1 MLGGSNGCALRW
13 SLPLDNEC
21 VLRLGGSRSG
31 DTEEDRDNVLVLVI
45 AIAGE

>member
-1 MLGGSNGCALRW
+1 MRIEM